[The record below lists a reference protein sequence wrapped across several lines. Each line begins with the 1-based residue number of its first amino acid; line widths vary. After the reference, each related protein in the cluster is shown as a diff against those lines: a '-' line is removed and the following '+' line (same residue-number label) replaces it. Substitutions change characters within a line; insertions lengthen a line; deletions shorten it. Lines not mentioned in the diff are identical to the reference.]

1 MDGAF
6 VVLYVLLY
14 TVLANFYVP
23 TSRKLN
29 KMWKQIR
36 SQNPDKLHRERVGLS
51 FSPSVRR
58 NATFRRAQNAS
69 SPLAGPSFGDIFSS
83 KHHSYGLSSEKKAG
97 PAASDSA
104 AAAAASASSS
114 ASTSVAPGSMSF
126 KKKSAEGQ
134 AGLVVK
140 KGRILSDSDSD

>member
-1 MDGAF
+1 M
-6 VVLYVLLY
+6 
-14 TVLANFYVP
+14 
-23 TSRKLN
+23 
-29 KMWKQIR
+29 
-36 SQNPDKLHRERVGLS
+36 
-51 FSPSVRR
+51 
-58 NATFRRAQNAS
+58 
-69 SPLAGPSFGDIFSS
+69 AGPSFGDIFSP

-104 AAAAASASSS
+104 AAASSSSS
-114 ASTSVAPGSMSF
+114 ASTSVTPGSVSF